1 MQVKEIITEARRNK
15 VILVDFQP
23 AYNTNMQTGE
33 GAIAPGNTWY
43 STALSSACKY
53 INKQNP
59 EVLAFFNG
67 MDVGIYDIDD
77 DVYDHYL
84 AHGLNP
90 NANIQFREKGYAFL
104 RGWMDLNVSA
114 NTIIKVLRHMMRDGY
129 YDSRNY
135 DPKELQQI
143 VGQEWNDYMY
153 EDMIYIP
160 EVAIAELKTFSGAL
174 IGGGG
179 RDECLRE
186 LEILMSAF
194 NIRYKQVQDWMYG

>member
-33 GAIAPGNTWY
+33 DAIEPGNTWY
-43 STALSSACKY
+43 STALSNACEY
-53 INKQNP
+53 INKRNP

-67 MDVGIYDIDD
+67 MDVGIYDTDD

-90 NANIQFREKGYAFL
+90 NANIQLREKSYAFL
-104 RGWMDLNVSA
+104 RGWMDNGASPNA
-114 NTIIKVLRHMMRDGY
+114 IIKVLRAIYVDGNFGSDDY
-129 YDSRNY
+129 NEEFLRQLLG
-135 DPKELQQI
+135 E
-143 VGQEWNDYMY
+143 EFRDYMMY
-153 EDMIYIP
+153 DILYIP
-160 EVAIAELKTFSGAL
+160 EIVIAELKTFSGAL

-194 NIRYKQVQDWMYG
+194 NIRYKRVQDWMYG